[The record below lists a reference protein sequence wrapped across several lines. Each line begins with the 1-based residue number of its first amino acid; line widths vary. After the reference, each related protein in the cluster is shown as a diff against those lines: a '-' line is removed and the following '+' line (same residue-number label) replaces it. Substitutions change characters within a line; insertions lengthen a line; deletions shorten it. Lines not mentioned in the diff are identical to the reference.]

1 MNVNFDYGNILTRAF
16 KLTWKHKS
24 YWLFMTFPI
33 LTGSV
38 IFLAFIAPVFFL
50 EGNEDWM
57 GLIIALWLGVIGLGM
72 IVSLIV
78 STAGMTSLTLG
89 ILRAERGEGST
100 SFMDLVRDGFQYF
113 ARSFGVM
120 LIVQLTVGAV
130 FTAFFLCVMALTV
143 VTMGLASI
151 CLQPVM
157 LLLTPLS
164 FLVAAVMN
172 GGIVSVIEEDLD
184 ALDAVKRA
192 LQVVRE
198 HVWKFVII
206 TLIVYFGA
214 SFLSGIFLA
223 PAMIPAMFAPV
234 AMEMGEQAFWAAMGS
249 FVCLFFPAMG
259 IYSGIIGAFTT
270 SAIDIAY
277 LQLSRLVEKQ
287 IIAAED
293 ITA

>member
-1 MNVNFDYGNILTRAF
+1 MNFDYGNILNRAF

-24 YWLFMTFPI
+24 FWLFMTFPVLI
-33 LTGSV
+33 VSV
-38 IFLAFIAPVFFL
+38 MFLVFAAPVFFL
-50 EGNEDWM
+50 QENDSM
-57 GLIIALWLGVIGLGM
+57 LGLVIAIWVGVLALGM
-72 IVSLIV
+72 LGSLIA
-78 STAGMTSLTLG
+78 SAAGVTSLTLG

-130 FTAFFLCVMALTV
+130 FTVFFLCVMALTV
-143 VTMGLASI
+143 VTMGIASI

-198 HVWKFVII
+198 HVWKFVIL

-214 SFLSGIFLA
+214 SLVSSIFVV
-223 PAMIPAMFAPV
+223 PAMIPAMLAPV
-234 AMEMGEQAFWAAMGS
+234 VMEMSEQIFWVAMGS
-249 FVCLFFPAMG
+249 FVCLFFPAMT
-259 IYSGIIGAFTT
+259 IFSGIIGAFTT
-270 SAIDIAY
+270 SAIDLAY
-277 LQLSRLVEKQ
+277 LQLSHPADKE
-287 IIAAED
+287 IIPAEET
-293 ITA
+293 IA